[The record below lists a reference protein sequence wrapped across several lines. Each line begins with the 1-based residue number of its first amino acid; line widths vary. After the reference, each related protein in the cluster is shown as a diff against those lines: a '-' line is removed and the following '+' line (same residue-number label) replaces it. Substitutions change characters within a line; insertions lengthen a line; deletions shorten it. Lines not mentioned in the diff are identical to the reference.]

1 MGKRHNNAIPRVHFH
16 KHWNPCS
23 SQVGHIKTY
32 FQQAKQKKARR
43 IRRAAKAARV
53 FPRPAGGALRP
64 AVMACTARYS
74 MKQRKGKGFTLSELK
89 AAGLCAPYAR
99 TIGISV
105 DHRRKNKSDESLQ
118 RNALR
123 LKEYLAKL
131 VLFPLAGKRK
141 DPCLSCG
148 PVPAAGKAELEGAK
162 QHMGRH
168 GPQGFRAGPVHE
180 APRELTKEE
189 QTRHIYNYL
198 RAQNRS
204 EKLIGCRLR
213 RAARKAA
220 KAKDDG
226 TAVQKKKK

>member
-1 MGKRHNNAIPRVHFH
+1 MGKRHNNAVPRTHFR

-43 IRRAAKAARV
+43 IKRQAKAAKL
-53 FPRPAGGALRP
+53 FPRPVSGALRP
-64 AVMACTARYS
+64 TVMACSARYS
-74 MKQRKGKGFTLSELK
+74 MKQRQGKGFTLAELK
-89 AAGLCAPYAR
+89 AAGLSAPYAR
-99 TIGISV
+99 TVGIAV
-105 DHRRKNKSDESLQ
+105 DHRRKNKSEESLQ
-118 RNALR
+118 RNSQR
-123 LKEYLAKL
+123 LKEYVSKL
-131 VLFPLAGKRK
+131 ILFPLRGGLKTTK
-141 DPCLSCG
+141 G
-148 PVPAAGKAELEGAK
+148 PVAEASKEQLAAVA
-162 QHMGRH
+162 QDTSRH
-168 GPQGFRAGPVHE
+168 GCLHSRPAGEHE

-189 QTRHIYNYL
+189 KTRHIYNYL

>member
-43 IRRAAKAARV
+43 IRRAAKAAKV
-53 FPRPAGGALRP
+53 FPRPACGALRP
-64 AVMACTARYS
+64 VVMACTARYS
-74 MKQRKGKGFTLSELK
+74 MKSRKGKGFTLAELK

-105 DHRRKNKSDESLQ
+105 DHRRKNKSEESLQ
-118 RNALR
+118 RNAQR
-123 LKEYLAKL
+123 LKEYMAKL
-131 VLFPLAGKRK
+131 VLFPLAGGRK
-141 DPCLSCG
+141 APKG
-148 PVPAAGKAELEGAK
+148 PVAEAAKGDLAAAK
-162 QHMGRH
+162 QADGVFQDYRV
-168 GPQGFRAGPVHE
+168 AAAHE

>member
-43 IRRAAKAARV
+43 IRRAAKAAKV
-53 FPRPAGGALRP
+53 FPRPACGALRP
-64 AVMACTARYS
+64 VVMACTARYS
-74 MKQRKGKGFTLSELK
+74 MKSRKGKGFTLAELK

-105 DHRRKNKSDESLQ
+105 DHRRKNKSEESLQ
-118 RNALR
+118 RNTQR
-123 LKEYLAKL
+123 LKEYVSKL
-131 VLFPLAGKRK
+131 ILFPLRGGLKTTK
-141 DPCLSCG
+141 G
-148 PVPAAGKAELEGAK
+148 PVAEAAKEQLQAVAQDTSRRGF
-162 QHMGRH
+162 
-168 GPQGFRAGPVHE
+168 QGFRAQAEHE

-189 QTRHIYNYL
+189 KTRHIYNYL